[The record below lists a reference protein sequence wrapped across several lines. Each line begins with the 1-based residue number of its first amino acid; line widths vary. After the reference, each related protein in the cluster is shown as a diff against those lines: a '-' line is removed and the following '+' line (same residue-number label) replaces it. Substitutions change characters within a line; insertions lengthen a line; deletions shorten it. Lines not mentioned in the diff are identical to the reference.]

1 MVQLGNIHFGKSET
15 AKPPVVDSGEAFL
28 IWDFLVSRYDNI
40 QLTQLFQNF
49 AHDVEL
55 KMILKAGL
63 TRLEKQSNKVED
75 EMNIVQIPLPN
86 RPPKTLNTD
95 AGSDVWSDE
104 FIFKLVFTEMQS
116 FLDQHVRT
124 IRSMITNDDLREMFI
139 KFLQDE
145 IDNFDNLCKFGKLKG
160 WFSNPPLMKH

>member
-28 IWDFLVSRYDNI
+28 MWDFLISRYDNI

-49 AHDVEL
+49 AHDVDL
-55 KMILKAGL
+55 KMVLKAGL

-86 RPPKTLNTD
+86 RPPKTL
-95 AGSDVWSDE
+95 V
-104 FIFKLVFTEMQS
+104 L
-116 FLDQHVRT
+116 
-124 IRSMITNDDLREMFI
+124 
-139 KFLQDE
+139 
-145 IDNFDNLCKFGKLKG
+145 
-160 WFSNPPLMKH
+160 